1 MFIKIPKGRPFE
13 NAMIGQSIRHYR
25 RIKDMSQKTLAEKI
39 GVTLGWIGRIERGI
53 HLPNLTLLFRIAKA
67 LQIRTR
73 DLIPPEL

>member
-25 RIKDMSQKTLAEKI
+25 RMKDISQKSLAEKVKVNLSFI
-39 GVTLGWIGRIERGI
+39 SRVERGVDM
-53 HLPNLTLLFRIAKA
+53 PNLKLLFKIAKA
-67 LQIRTR
+67 LQVKTR

>member
-25 RIKDMSQKTLAEKI
+25 RMKDISQKSLAEK
-39 GVTLGWIGRIERGI
+39 VKVNLSFIGRVERGVDM
-53 HLPNLTLLFRIAKA
+53 PNLKLLFKIAKA
-67 LQIRTR
+67 LQVRTR